1 MRFVQVIDC
10 KTERFED
17 LNRLMDRWAEQTRGT
32 RTATHSLVG
41 KDRSDGSH
49 YVEIV
54 EFPSY
59 EDAMANSGL
68 PETERIFQE
77 MVALC
82 DGMPTFTDLD
92 VVRDEQLNRTQ
103 SRRFFH
109 EIAVGGNL
117 DAIDEVFAAD
127 YTDHHIAR
135 TERTVVGSGRLRA
148 HVARWRA
155 AFDFTFDLDRQI
167 CGGDD
172 VVTLWTWTGTHK
184 GEFLGIAPTGRQC
197 VTTGTTIFRFEDG
210 RIKEGWWHE
219 DLMGL
224 MRELG
229 ALGGSAAPA

>member
-1 MRFVQVIDC
+1 MRFVQMIDC
-10 KTERFED
+10 KTERFAD
-17 LNRLMDRWAEQTRGT
+17 MDRLMDQWAERTRGT

-49 YVEIV
+49 YVELL

-59 EDAMANSGL
+59 EAAMADSGL
-68 PETERIFQE
+68 PETERIFRE

-92 VVRDEQLNRTQ
+92 VVRDEQLNQTQ

-109 EIAVGGNL
+109 EIAVGGHL

-127 YTDHHIAR
+127 YTDHDIAKDAR
-135 TERTVVGSGRLRA
+135 SVVGSDRLRED
-148 HVARWRA
+148 VARWRA

-167 CGGDD
+167 CEGDD

-184 GEFLGIAPTGRQC
+184 GEFMGIAPTGRQC
-197 VTTGTTIFRFEDG
+197 VMSGTTIFRFENG

-224 MRELG
+224 MRWLG
-229 ALGGSAAPA
+229 ASDRYRAPA

>member
-17 LNRLMDRWAEQTRGT
+17 MDRLMDRWAEQTRGT

-59 EDAMANSGL
+59 QDAMANSGL

-82 DGMPTFTDLD
+82 DGMPTITDLD
-92 VVRDEQLNRTQ
+92 VVRDEQLNRARA
-103 SRRFFH
+103 RRFFH
-109 EIAVGGNL
+109 EIAVGGRL
-117 DAIDEVFAAD
+117 DVIDEVFAAD
-127 YTDHHIAR
+127 YTDHDIAK
-135 TERTVVGSGRLRA
+135 TERVMVGSGRLRDD
-148 HVARWRA
+148 VVRWRA
-155 AFDFTFDLDRQI
+155 AFDFTFELDRQI
-167 CGGDD
+167 CEGDD

-184 GEFLGIAPTGRQC
+184 GEFMGIAPTGRQC
-197 VTTGTTIFRFEDG
+197 VMTGTTIFRFENG
-210 RIKEGWWHE
+210 RIQEGWWHE

-224 MRELG
+224 LRELG
-229 ALGGSAAPA
+229 AHDGDAAPA

>member
-10 KTERFED
+10 KTERFD
-17 LNRLMDRWAEQTRGT
+17 DMDRLMDEWVEQTKGI
-32 RTATHSLVG
+32 RTATHSLTG

-59 EDAMANSGL
+59 EDAMANSTL
-68 PETERIFQE
+68 PETDRIFHE

-82 DGMPTFTDLD
+82 DGMPTFTGLD
-92 VVRDEQLNRTQ
+92 VVREKQLNQTL

-127 YTDHHIAR
+127 YIDHDVAK
-135 TERTVVGSGRLRA
+135 EEDTVIGSDSLRDD
-148 HVARWRA
+148 VARWRA

-167 CGGDD
+167 CEGDD

-184 GEFLGIAPTGRQC
+184 GDFMGIAPTGRQC
-197 VTTGTTIFRFEDG
+197 TMTGTTIFRFKDG
-210 RIKEGWWHE
+210 RIQEGWWHE

-224 MRELG
+224 MRRLD
-229 ALGGSAAPA
+229 ALD